1 MYSLALV
8 ATPSKLRLRVSRSD
22 EELDQAQIK
31 LSHRISTSNSLWV
44 RAFFFPIPPFQTMF
58 ELGNK
63 LLTQGVI
70 QCLQHHHVT
79 EGITPKYLQ
88 SRTIVNMP
96 PPEVS
101 SIVTSLSTQAAQNV

>member
-8 ATPSKLRLRVSRSD
+8 ATPSKLRLRVARSD
-22 EELDQAQIK
+22 EELYQARVN

-44 RAFFFPIPPFQTMF
+44 RSFFFPIPPFQTMF
-58 ELGNK
+58 ELSNK
-63 LLTQGVI
+63 LLTQGVV
-70 QCLQHHHVT
+70 QCLHRHHVT

-88 SRTIVNMP
+88 RRTIVNMP